1 MVGGILQLTRMSD
14 TLTVFSA
21 CLGFLSVVF
30 VASGGLEI
38 GVSLVLVC
46 ALIDGLDGLVARRE
60 GGDEQRMRFGVML
73 DSFSD
78 TIAFCVSPAL
88 ASYIILSEGI
98 ATTRLV
104 VDIVLVLCALYVA
117 CGIMRLSRFNVLFT
131 ASSHTFA
138 GLPTTASGLF
148 LASLVLLE
156 HTTTAVELAWL
167 HGLII
172 PALSVLMISSLPYP
186 KPANVWVLG
195 GFALIPVVLLLSL
208 YAPISWLVM
217 VCAPLL
223 VLTMLAY
230 LASPVMARALGVSFD
245 RL

>member
-1 MVGGILQLTRMSD
+1 VGGILQLTRVSD

-30 VASGGLEI
+30 VVDGELEI
-38 GVSLVLVC
+38 GASLVLVC

-60 GGDEQRMRFGVML
+60 GGDEQKRRFGVML

-88 ASYIILSEGI
+88 MSYIILLEGV
-98 ATTRLV
+98 ATTRLM

-131 ASSHTFA
+131 APSHTFA

-148 LASLVLLE
+148 LAALVLVE
-156 HTTTAVELAWL
+156 QSFSAVELVWL
-167 HGLII
+167 HGLVI

-195 GFALIPVVLLLSL
+195 GFAAIPVVLLLSL
-208 YAPISWLVM
+208 YAPISWLMV

-230 LASPVMARALGVSFD
+230 LASPVVVRVLGVSLD